1 MLNVK
6 LEACKALEKQAGGGG
21 GGFGFDRFD
30 RDFGHGR
37 SAKRSRRE
45 GVDIESALMRKLFV
59 RNLNANITEEKLREF
74 FTQFGDIE
82 VIQLPMH
89 NDSGKPKGF
98 AFVTFTESAS
108 VDNVQA
114 QRPHRMDGNT
124 LETTRYRLFYTMMG
138 DIINPLVY

>member
-1 MLNVK
+1 MNVK

-59 RNLNANITEEKLREF
+59 RNLNANISEEKLREF

-124 LETTRYRLFYTMMG
+124 LETTR
-138 DIINPLVY
+138 